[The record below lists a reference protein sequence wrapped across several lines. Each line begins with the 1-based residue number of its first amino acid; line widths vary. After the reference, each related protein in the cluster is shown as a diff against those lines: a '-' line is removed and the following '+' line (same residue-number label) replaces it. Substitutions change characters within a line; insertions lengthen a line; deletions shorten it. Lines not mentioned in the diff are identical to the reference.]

1 MKSVEQLYLD
11 MYDVSCAIAWHS
23 TLEGEHD
30 NAVGDA
36 VRRLRI
42 SFLFITRAHIPPE
55 KQPKEN
61 TLQTYNTSYDGVSHQ

>member
-1 MKSVEQLYLD
+1 MKSVEQLYVY
-11 MYDVSCAIAWHS
+11 MYHVQYHGIPS
-23 TLEGEHD
+23 LEGEHD

-61 TLQTYNTSYDGVSHQ
+61 TLQT